1 VIADEG
7 RRERKKRARRSRI
20 YETARQLF
28 LERGVAATTV
38 EQIAAAADVAE
49 TTFFNHFQSKNAVL
63 SEMAGEV
70 SDHLLTMLEREIA
83 TPGTAEQHIRRFA
96 TDAVHGL
103 SQAEGLAREVL
114 LEMLRTASGPG
125 NVLPY
130 LSRVHGPFALVLR
143 QGQSDGNVRRDFD
156 PVILAEL
163 VVGILNTAII
173 GWLNDPAY
181 PLARRLA
188 EFADLIGGLLRPD
201 ASMPMR
207 ARRSTSTRRAKA

>member
-1 VIADEG
+1 VIAEEG
-7 RRERKKRARRSRI
+7 RRERKKRARRNRI

-38 EQIAAAADVAE
+38 EQIAEAADIAE

-70 SDHLLTMLEREIA
+70 SAYLQAMLEREIA
-83 TPGTAEQHIRRFA
+83 TPGTAEEHIRCFA

-125 NVLPY
+125 SVLPY
-130 LSRVHGPFALVLR
+130 LSRVHEPFTVLLR
-143 QGQSDGNVRRDFD
+143 RGQSDGNVRRDLQ
-156 PVILAEL
+156 PAILGEL
-163 VVGILNTAII
+163 VIGILNTAII

-181 PLARRLA
+181 PLAKRLA
-188 EFADLIGGLLRPD
+188 QFAGFIGELIRPV
-201 ASMPMR
+201 ALTRTRSRTSSPS
-207 ARRSTSTRRAKA
+207 RRTTR